1 MDPRKLKPKQGP
13 ESKIQEAVINMLRMR
28 EWFVKSTH
36 GNLYQSGF
44 PDLYCA
50 HYKYGQRW
58 VEVKNPLSYRF
69 TGAQLREFPRFSAAG
84 AGIWI
89 LVAATED
96 EYQKLFKSENW
107 FTYIKGI

>member
-1 MDPRKLKPKQGP
+1 MQPLKLKPKKGP
-13 ESKIQEAVINMLRMR
+13 EAKIQEDLISFLRAR

-50 HYKYGQRW
+50 HYRYGQRW
-58 VEVKNPLSYRF
+58 VEVKYAEAYRF
-69 TGAQLREFPRFSAAG
+69 TAAQLREFPRFSASR

-89 LVAATED
+89 LTAATES
-96 EYQKLFKSENW
+96 EYQKLFGPENW
-107 FTYIKGI
+107 FTYLKG